1 MHWLQRLPMSLFL
14 LATLPLAVAP
24 WPLKPEVHLWE
35 KLVLLANGGL
45 TNSTDIFDFDLVL
58 HGIPAILL
66 AAKVILTL
74 RARSQKTSMPT
85 NV

>member
-1 MHWLQRLPMSLFL
+1 MRWLQRLPLSLVI

-24 WPLKPEVHLWE
+24 WPMKPEVHLWE

-45 TNSTDIFDFDLVL
+45 TNSTDIFDLVL

-66 AAKVILTL
+66 VAKVVLTL
-74 RARSQKTSMPT
+74 RARSQKASMPT

>member
-1 MHWLQRLPMSLFL
+1 MRWLQRLPMSLFL

-24 WPLKPEVHLWE
+24 WPMKPEVHLWE
-35 KLVLLANGGL
+35 KLVLLASGGL
-45 TNSTDIFDFDLVL
+45 TNSTDIFDLVL

-66 AAKVILTL
+66 VAKVILTL
-74 RARSQKTSMPT
+74 RARSQKTSLPT